1 MADIDTPNRLTG
13 DVPRDI
19 AARTPDG
26 PALIF
31 HDEAVSY
38 AEFDRRVNQFANGL
52 IALSDKPIERVA
64 IMTPNCLEY
73 PFIHYGTARTNSVL
87 VHLSSRFTPHE
98 LAFALNQTKAAYL
111 FGHAGAYGV
120 FQEIKGQLE
129 HAPEFIGIGG
139 DIPDGVRRYRDV
151 VEGQAE
157 TPPEATVQPE
167 DELCI
172 LYTSGTTGSPKG
184 AVSSNRSRLVASTA
198 AAEDI
203 PITPDDVCAA
213 TIPLCHAAGL
223 YSWFHPIMIG
233 GACAVILEKWDPE
246 QFMAAVEQ
254 HGITIAFVVPTQMAM
269 LLDHPNFSA
278 ARMTSLKTFIYGGAP
293 ATEELLRRIE
303 AALPTTNIVQAFG
316 STETSHVLCQHPEE
330 RRAKPGSLGKP
341 GPRIEFSVY
350 KTPGEPAAPGEEG
363 EIVCRG
369 PNMFDHYL
377 DLPEETAAY
386 YKSGDGWGWT
396 GDLGTVDEDGV
407 VTIVGRKK
415 EVIISGGMNISPVEL
430 ENAIEDHPAVASS
443 AAFGI
448 PDETWGEL
456 PAAAVILKSGVEAT
470 PEEIIA
476 HAAGRI
482 ARFKRP
488 RYLAIV
494 DHMPQTASGKV
505 QRTALK
511 EQFKDVRVGEG

>member
-1 MADIDTPNRLTG
+1 MTDLPHLLSG

-19 AARTPDG
+19 AVRAPTR

-31 HDEAVSY
+31 GDEVVTY

-52 IALSDKPIERVA
+52 IALSGDPIDRIA
-64 IMTPNCLEY
+64 IMTPNCVEY
-73 PFIHYGTARTNSVL
+73 ALIHYGAARTNTVL
-87 VHLSSRFTPHE
+87 VHLSSRFTPRE
-98 LAFALNQTKAAYL
+98 LAFVLNQTKAAYL
-111 FGHAGAYGV
+111 FGHAGAYAV
-120 FQEIKGQLE
+120 YDQIKDELDHHPQ
-129 HAPEFIGIGG
+129 FVGIGQG
-139 DIPDGVRRYRDV
+139 FPEGVLTYEDV
-151 VEGQAE
+151 VGNQPD
-157 TPPEATVQPE
+157 TLPDVTIQPE

-172 LYTSGTTGSPKG
+172 LYTSGTTGNPKG
-184 AVSSNRSRLVASTA
+184 AVSSNRARLVASTA

-203 PITPDDVCAA
+203 PIGPDDVCAA

-223 YSWFHPIMIG
+223 YSWFHPIIIG

-246 QFMAAVEQ
+246 QFMTAVER
-254 HGITIAFVVPTQMAM
+254 HKITIAFVVPTQMAM

-278 ARMTSLKTFIYGGAP
+278 ARLKSLKTFIYGGAP
-293 ATEELLRRIE
+293 ATEELIRRAE
-303 AALPTTNIVQAFG
+303 TAMPTTDIVQAFG
-316 STETSHVLCQHPEE
+316 STETSHVLCQQPVE
-330 RRAKPGSLGKP
+330 RRAKPGSLGRP
-341 GPRIEFSVY
+341 GPRIEFTVY
-350 KTPGEPAAPGEEG
+350 KAPGEPAAPGEEG

-369 PNMFDHYL
+369 LNMFDYYL

-407 VTIVGRKK
+407 VTLVGRKK
-415 EVIISGGMNISPVEL
+415 EIIISGGMNISPVEL
-430 ENAIEDHPAVASS
+430 ENAIEDHPAVAAC

-456 PAAAVILKSGVEAT
+456 PAAAVILKAGAQAT
-470 PEEIIA
+470 SDEIMA
-476 HAAGRI
+476 HAAERV

-494 DHMPQTASGKV
+494 DSMPQTLSGKV

-511 EQFKDVRVGEG
+511 EQFKDVRIGSEG